1 MNKIPFLSWSIFSR
15 SQIYL
20 PQTESMPG
28 SSEAHP
34 AQQRGPG
41 ERGMGDSR
49 EEVRCSLLSL
59 SEGLTVTTQRG
70 VIVMISIKRLCY
82 FRSGIF
88 LRK

>member
-34 AQQRGPG
+34 AVQQRGPG

-59 SEGLTVTTQRG
+59 SEGLTVTTQ
-70 VIVMISIKRLCY
+70 IVMISIK
-82 FRSGIF
+82 
-88 LRK
+88 